1 MSGLG
6 SLKTGDGTERSAAE
20 LFGSAGTGQAGTAGR
35 ASGLGSALGGRRKSG
50 AARPNGASQSSGQG
64 TSAEAGAVAVW
75 TGNEASAFS
84 TGRMLTAA
92 DIVGT
97 PREQLEFVTAH
108 LREISK
114 LGSAAEDYV
123 VLTKGVLLE
132 AARERELHKEAQAAN
147 FAQWAAG
154 VLDIAEKYVFELLKD
169 AQRIRALGRLR
180 PELREQLTQASAR
193 KVIAE
198 VIGRSDVDR
207 AELVIEEGQREAA
220 REGKQRPTAAML
232 AAIARTL
239 TDKKVI
245 PAQSDGDSR
254 EEATPEAAT
263 TVAPQLLPLSRA
275 ADEVRERAYKPLAPA
290 AVEAAAETDPD
301 ALASYLD
308 NLETEVVRVQTRIAA
323 ARRMLPVDAE
333 VVE

>member
-132 AARERELHKEAQAAN
+132 AARERELHKEARAAN

-169 AQRIRALGRLR
+169 AQRIRALSRLR

-193 KVIAE
+193 KVVAD
-198 VIGRSDVDR
+198 VIGRSDVDH
-207 AELVIEEGQREAA
+207 AELVIEEGLREAA
-220 REGKQRPTAAML
+220 REGRQRPTAAML
-232 AAIARTL
+232 TAIARTL
-239 TDKKVI
+239 TDKKAI

-254 EEATPEAAT
+254 DEAQETAT
-263 TVAPQLLPLSRA
+263 AVAPQLLALSRA

-290 AVEAAAETDPD
+290 AVKAATEADPD
-301 ALASYLD
+301 ALAGYLD
-308 NLETEVVRVQTRIAA
+308 NLEAEVTRVQTRIAA

>member
-6 SLKTGDGTERSAAE
+6 SLKTGDSTERSAAE
-20 LFGSAGTGQAGTAGR
+20 LFGSADAGQPAAAGR
-35 ASGLGSALGGRRKSG
+35 ASGLGSALGGRRP
-50 AARPNGASQSSGQG
+50 RPNGAPQPSGQ
-64 TSAEAGAVAVW
+64 SAPTGPGAVAVW
-75 TGNEASAFS
+75 TGNQASAFS
-84 TGRMLTAA
+84 AGRMLTAA

-169 AQRIRALGRLR
+169 AQRIRALAGLR

-193 KVIAE
+193 KVIAD
-198 VIGRSDVDR
+198 VIGRSDVDH
-207 AELVIEEGQREAA
+207 AELVIEEGLREAA
-220 REGKQRPTAAML
+220 REGRQRPTAAML
-232 AAIARTL
+232 TAIARTL
-239 TDKKVI
+239 TDKKAI
-245 PAQSDGDSR
+245 PAQSGGDSR
-254 EEATPEAAT
+254 EEAAPQAAQA
-263 TVAPQLLPLSRA
+263 VAPQLLPLSRA

-290 AVEAAAETDPD
+290 AVKAAAEADPD
-301 ALASYLD
+301 ALAGYLD
-308 NLETEVVRVQTRIAA
+308 ALDAEVTRVQTRIAA
-323 ARRMLPVDAE
+323 ARKLLPVDAE
-333 VVE
+333 VIE